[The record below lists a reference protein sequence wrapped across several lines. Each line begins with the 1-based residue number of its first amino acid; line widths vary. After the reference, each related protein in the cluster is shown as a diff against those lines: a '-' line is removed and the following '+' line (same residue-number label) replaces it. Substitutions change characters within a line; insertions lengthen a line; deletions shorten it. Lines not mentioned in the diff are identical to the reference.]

1 MYTAVTEGIRVTAVS
16 QFEPDHSTPEEA
28 QYLFSYRIRIENSSE
43 ATVQLL
49 RRHWIIFDSAGEMK
63 QVEGPGVVG
72 NTPVLQ
78 PGQSYEYNSGCDLL
92 SEFGSMRG
100 QYMMEKVNHQEIFYV
115 EIPRFLLEVPW
126 KLN

>member
-1 MYTAVTEGIRVTAVS
+1 MYTAVTEGIRVTVFS
-16 QFEPDHSTPEEA
+16 QYEELHSTPDA
-28 QYLFSYRIRIENSSE
+28 NHFMFSYRVRIENSSDS
-43 ATVQLL
+43 TVQLL
-49 RRHWIIFDSAGEMK
+49 RRHWIIFDSAGEVK

-78 PGQSYEYNSGCDLL
+78 PGQSYEYNSGCDLH

-100 QYMMEKVNHQEIFYV
+100 QYMMEKVNHQEYFYV